1 MAKYTELVEYI
12 IDNVGGKDNVD
23 NVTHC
28 LTRLRF
34 KLKDDSKV
42 NEDAL
47 KNKKGIITAQ
57 SAGGK
62 YQVVIGT
69 HVGDVYEEVLSQ
81 LGGHFTETEEKVE
94 GNLLDKFTGLI
105 TQIILPALPALMASC
120 MMSAIANILL
130 VTGIIQNGDGAQVI
144 LNAIGNSA
152 LTFFPIILGYTS
164 AKAFKM
170 EPFMGMLLGC
180 ALVFPGIT
188 ESINS
193 GDPLFTLFEGSVL
206 AMPVY
211 KTFLGIPI
219 MFPSTGYTS
228 TVVPIIFATFFASKI
243 EKFFKKVLP
252 PATQQMLVG
261 VFTLGLG
268 AIVTFLVVGPIS
280 VILNN
285 VIAAAISFLFN
296 KSALLALVVI
306 TLVYQPLVIFG
317 LHWPLITVGV
327 INFAAQGSD
336 VIIASIFPASFAH
349 LAACLAVYLRTK
361 SPTMKN
367 ISLPAV
373 ISACFCIIEPSF
385 YGVTLT
391 VKKRFG
397 FCMLAGLVGGV
408 ILGLTNSHM
417 YAITMGVLGF
427 PAFINP
433 VSGSVT
439 GMYICFAAIAV
450 TMAIAF
456 GLTWLTY
463 KPGEDKMDDDAE
475 VTAPRV

>member
-1 MAKYTELVEYI
+1 MAKYEELVKFI
-12 IDNVGGKDNVD
+12 IENIGGKENID

-34 KLKDDSKV
+34 KLKDETKV
-42 NEDAL
+42 NEEAL

-57 SAGGK
+57 PAGGK

-69 HVGDVYEEVLSQ
+69 HVGDVYEELLVH
-81 LGGHFTETEEKVE
+81 LGRQFIEQEEKTE
-94 GNLLDKFTGLI
+94 GNLLDRFTGMI

-130 VTGIIQNGDGAQVI
+130 VTGIIQNGDGAQI
-144 LNAIGNSA
+144 LLNVIGNSC

-170 EPFMGMLLGC
+170 NPFMGMLLGC
-180 ALVFPGIT
+180 CLVFPGIT

-193 GDPLFTLFEGSVL
+193 GEALFTLFEGTVF

-243 EKFFKKVLP
+243 EKFFKKILP

-280 VILNN
+280 VMLNN
-285 VIAAAISFLFN
+285 AIAAAISFLFN

-317 LHWPLITVGV
+317 LHWPLITVGL
-327 INFAAQGSD
+327 INFAAYGSD
-336 VIIASIFPASFAH
+336 IIIASIFPASFAH

-361 SPTMKN
+361 SPTMK
-367 ISLPAV
+367 STALPAV

-397 FCMLAGLVGGV
+397 YCMVAGLAGGL
-408 ILGLTNSHM
+408 ILGLTNSNM
-417 YAITMGVLGF
+417 YAVTMGVLGF

-433 VSGSVT
+433 GTGNVT
-439 GMYICFAAIAV
+439 GMYICFAAVAV
-450 TMAIAF
+450 TMIIAF
-456 GLTWLTY
+456 ALTWLTY
-463 KPGEDKMDDDAE
+463 KPGEDKMADDAE
-475 VTAPRV
+475 VTPRN